1 MVAHTL
7 GEKTSAV
14 VFLSSSYIGMARGW
28 VTFGRNEG
36 ELGCGGSYS
45 WRENFC
51 CRFPEPCIY
60 RNGKGLGYFLEKR
73 RRVGVWWLILLERKL
88 L

>member
-7 GEKTSAV
+7 GEKTSV
-14 VFLSSSYIGMARGW
+14 IFLSSAYIGMARGW

-36 ELGCGGSYS
+36 ELDCGGSYS
-45 WRENFC
+45 WRENF
-51 CRFPEPCIY
+51 RNFPELSIY
-60 RNGKGLGYFLEKR
+60 SNGNGLGYFREKR
-73 RRVGVWWLILLERKL
+73 GRVGVWWLILLERKL